1 MENQQLIYSKID
13 IENILI
19 YIKQSKK
26 FLVVSENIFLLI
38 KNYLSKS
45 KKLFLEYLKKY
56 HKKSNSEKIIS
67 ELDNLLSFEENK
79 KLNYN
84 IKPPSNLKSE
94 FKFSLKN
101 NIIDNLCPIYV
112 LKFVSP
118 FVLILQK
125 TCCILSIPCL

>member
-67 ELDNLLSFEENK
+67 ELDIFLL
-79 KLNYN
+79 
-84 IKPPSNLKSE
+84 
-94 FKFSLKN
+94 FSDLT
-101 NIIDNLCPIYV
+101 D
-112 LKFVSP
+112 S
-118 FVLILQK
+118 
-125 TCCILSIPCL
+125 